1 MADPRDDLEDKLTL
15 RGAFGRKRGR
25 RDVESPG
32 SPEPSPEPAAE
43 LDGTDGSGGD
53 DPAEVPP
60 IQTLTSGPIPG
71 MHPPEPGPT
80 PDVEAASESA
90 EASPTPQQ
98 PSPAP
103 ATASPGP
110 PPPAG
115 RPTGASEREA
125 ADESATPWLER
136 VDFLPR
142 LTGRTAAIV
151 TGVVV
156 GLLGT
161 ALTAIGLQ
169 GCSSVRGTT
178 ACGAPG
184 FFVLVAIL
192 AVMVLL
198 GSALL
203 AYWEIANS
211 GSTSF
216 LAVALVAVLSLLVL
230 VDVLFSP
237 WMFLVVPALSAAAY
251 TASWYVT
258 DRFDDEDLAAP

>member
-15 RGAFGRKRGR
+15 RGAFGRRRGR
-25 RDVESPG
+25 RDAEAPG
-32 SPEPSPEPAAE
+32 SPEASPEPTAGLESTGEDA
-43 LDGTDGSGGD
+43 GG

-80 PDVEAASESA
+80 PDVEAAPESA
-90 EASPTPQQ
+90 EASPAPQQ
-98 PSPAP
+98 PSPSVP
-103 ATASPGP
+103 ASPDP

-115 RPTGASEREA
+115 QPTDASA
-125 ADESATPWLER
+125 GGPAGESATPWLER